1 MLQSIYQ
8 KEIHEEVI
16 YYCNVDTL
24 NAGEQSG
31 ALLLTLD
38 AWADVHPSL
47 VTLPVAWEYQIPCG
61 ILYARQ
67 PSPETAQFLSIVQKL
82 CAPPQ

>member
-47 VTLPVAWEYQIPCG
+47 VTLPVAWDDQIPYG
-61 ILYARQ
+61 VLYAKA
-67 PSPETAQFLSIVQKL
+67 PSEEVSRFISIL
-82 CAPPQ
+82 RSYFD